1 MRRLLFSSDSYS
13 SLRSADPYLNSLQKY
28 VNSSKGWSA
37 ILTQLIHES
46 NHSKQLFSF
55 CRNSFPCLE
64 DTYHTDSQAIVS
76 EKNYSLDE
84 TLSPKLLTPFHLSF
98 FNKSSDFSKKIG
110 QFFTPSYISRFI
122 AMTAFAC
129 FTDTL
134 QGVSIADELPE
145 IKLADIAVGTGN
157 LLISLLYQVLEKLKS
172 LTEDKQNLLHDF
184 LSNNLYGFDLD
195 PFALFISK
203 LRVLLF
209 SSHFLP
215 GHDLPNLED
224 NFCLGNSLL
233 KSTIIDKSSS
243 QVAFNPVKFFDK
255 KDSLHFDVIVSNPP
269 YMSYGLREAQKYH
282 PEFKQYLR
290 KNFHSAEYKLS
301 LYPIFIERSL
311 ELLKDN
317 GILGIITPDSHLLGR
332 YYSKIRSY
340 ILSNSE
346 ILDISLLGFEPF
358 KGATIGRPTISF
370 LKKKDRKTAVSSD
383 KSFLVRRISSQ
394 ESFIKEKW
402 KEYEN
407 FQKDFHSADYNRF
420 HLFFNKQ
427 DKDFVERWKR
437 KCFQKIED
445 VVTIHTGVRSKIG
458 QKNIIGTR
466 KESDTWK
473 RGIISGSQVEPFHI
487 EYRKHWLNI
496 DPSILWS
503 GGFNPEIVE
512 NPKIIMRQTGYYIK
526 TAVDATGYY
535 HLNNCHS
542 VSPKNEQ
549 INLFAL
555 SVILNSPEFN
565 RVYSILSMEKGRSLA
580 QIDIDFLLKMHIPIL
595 SSKKEKRLEEF
606 YFKQKENQE
615 QKKELLSYSI
625 LDNI

>member
-1 MRRLLFSSDSYS
+1 MII
-13 SLRSADPYLNSLQKY
+13 ADPYLNSLQKY
-28 VNSSKGWSA
+28 DNSSKGWFA
-37 ILTQLIHES
+37 ILTQLIHAS
-46 NHSKQLFSF
+46 DHSEQLFSF
-55 CRNSFPCLE
+55 CHSSIPRLE
-64 DTYHTDSQAIVS
+64 DNHLTDAQTDVS
-76 EKNYSLDE
+76 EENYSLDE
-84 TLSPKLLTPFHLSF
+84 TLSSKLLTPFHLSF
-98 FNKSSDFSKKIG
+98 FDKSPDISKQIG

-122 AMTAFAC
+122 AMTSLAH

-134 QGVSIADELPE
+134 SGESLADKLLEM
-145 IKLADIAVGTGN
+145 KLADLAVGTGN
-157 LLISLLYQVLEKLKS
+157 LLISLLYQVLEELKP
-172 LTEDKQNLLHDF
+172 LTDDKRNLLHNF
-184 LSNNLYGFDLD
+184 LSTNLYGFDLD

-209 SSHFLP
+209 SSLFLP
-215 GHDLPNLED
+215 DHDLPNLEE

-233 KSTIIDKSSS
+233 RSKIISNSSTKST
-243 QVAFNPVKFFDK
+243 FNPVKFFNK
-255 KDSLHFDVIVSNPP
+255 KDTLHFDIIVSNPP

-290 KNFHSAEYKLS
+290 RNFYSAEYKLS

-311 ELLKDN
+311 ELLNDN

-358 KGATIGRPTISF
+358 KGVTVGRPTISF
-370 LKKKDRKTAVSSD
+370 LKKIDRKTADNSN
-383 KSFLVRRISSQ
+383 KSFPVRWISSQ
-394 ESFIKEKW
+394 EDFIRENW
-402 KEYEN
+402 EEFCN
-407 FQKDFHSADYNRF
+407 FQKDFCSSDHNRF
-420 HLFFNKQ
+420 YLYFNKQ
-427 DKDFVERWKR
+427 DKEFVEDWKG
-437 KCFQKIED
+437 KCLQKIED
-445 VVTIHTGVRSKIG
+445 VATVHTGVRSKIG
-458 QKNIIGTR
+458 QKKIISTR

-473 RGIISGSQVEPFHI
+473 RGIISGSQVKPFHL
-487 EYRKHWLNI
+487 EYKKHWLNI

-526 TAVDATGYY
+526 TAVDTIGYY

-549 INLFAL
+549 TNLFAL
-555 SVILNSPEFN
+555 AAILNSPEFN

-580 QIDIDFLLKMHIPIL
+580 QIDIDFLLKIPIL
-595 SSKKEKRLEEF
+595 KLSTKEEKRLEEF
-606 YFKQKENQE
+606 YFKQKEKQE

-625 LDNI
+625 LENI

>member
-1 MRRLLFSSDSYS
+1 MRI
-13 SLRSADPYLNSLQKY
+13 ADPYLNSLQKY
-28 VNSSKGWSA
+28 GNSSKGWST
-37 ILTQLIHES
+37 ILTHLTYAS
-46 NHSKQLFSF
+46 NHSEQLFSF
-55 CRNSFPCLE
+55 CRNSIPSLGV
-64 DTYHTDSQAIVS
+64 TWQTDAQTVVS
-76 EKNYSLDE
+76 KKNYSLDE
-84 TLSPKLLTPFHLSF
+84 TLSSKLLTPFHLSF
-98 FNKSSDFSKKIG
+98 FDKSSDFSKQIG

-122 AMTAFAC
+122 SMTSLAH

-134 QGVSIADELPE
+134 PGVSLADKLLE
-145 IKLADIAVGTGN
+145 IKFADLAVGTGN
-157 LLISLLYQVLEKLKS
+157 LLISLLYQVLEKLKP
-172 LTEDKQNLLHDF
+172 LTEDIQNLLHDF

-209 SSHFLP
+209 SSLILP
-215 GHDLPNLED
+215 SHDLPNLEE

-233 KSTIIDKSSS
+233 KSTINNNSST
-243 QVAFNPVKFFDK
+243 QVAFKPVKLFDK
-255 KDSLHFDVIVSNPP
+255 KDSLNFDVIVSNPP

-290 KNFHSAEYKLS
+290 KNFQSAEYKLS

-311 ELLKDN
+311 ELLKEN

-358 KGATIGRPTISF
+358 KGVTVGRPTISF

-383 KSFLVRRISSQ
+383 TSFPVRWISSQ
-394 ESFIKEKW
+394 EEFIREKW
-402 KEYEN
+402 EEFGN
-407 FQKDFHSADYNRF
+407 FQTDFHSTDHNRF
-420 HLFFNKQ
+420 HLYFNKQ
-427 DKDFVERWKR
+427 DKEFVEDWKG
-437 KCFQKIED
+437 KCLQKIED
-445 VVTIHTGVRSKIG
+445 VVTVHTGVRSKIG
-458 QKNIIGTR
+458 QKKIISNR

-473 RGIISGSQVEPFHI
+473 RGIISGSQVEPFHL

-526 TAVDATGYY
+526 TAVDTTGYY

-549 INLFAL
+549 TNLFAL
-555 SVILNSPEFN
+555 AAILNSPEFN

-580 QIDIDFLLKMHIPIL
+580 QIDIDFLLKIHIPQL
-595 SSKKEKRLEEF
+595 STKEEKRLEEF
-606 YFKQKENQE
+606 YFKQKKNQE

-625 LDNI
+625 LENI

>member
-1 MRRLLFSSDSYS
+1 
-13 SLRSADPYLNSLQKY
+13 LRIADPYLKSLQKY
-28 VNSSKGWSA
+28 GNSSKGWSA
-37 ILTQLIHES
+37 ILAHLIHAS
-46 NHSKQLFSF
+46 NHSEQLFSF
-55 CRNSFPCLE
+55 CLSSIPSLE
-64 DTYHTDSQAIVS
+64 DFYQTDTQTIIS
-76 EKNYSLDE
+76 EKYYSLDE
-84 TLSPKLLTPFHLSF
+84 TLSSKLLTPFHLSF
-98 FNKSSDFSKKIG
+98 FDKSSNFSKQIG

-122 AMTAFAC
+122 AMNSLAH

-134 QGVSIADELPE
+134 QGASLADELPE
-145 IKLADIAVGTGN
+145 MKLADLAVGTGN
-157 LLISLLYQVLEKLKS
+157 LLISLLYQVLEKLQT
-172 LTEDKQNLLHDF
+172 LTDDKQNLLHDF
-184 LSNNLYGFDLD
+184 LSNNLFGFDLD

-215 GHDLPNLED
+215 SHDLPNLEE

-233 KSTIIDKSSS
+233 KSTINNNSST
-243 QVAFNPVKFFDK
+243 QAAFKPVKFFDK
-255 KDSLHFDVIVSNPP
+255 KDSLYFDIIVSNPP

-282 PEFKQYLR
+282 PKFKQYLR
-290 KNFHSAEYKLS
+290 KYFQSAEYKLS

-311 ELLKDN
+311 ELLKDD

-370 LKKKDRKTAVSSD
+370 LKKIARKIAVSND
-383 KSFLVRRISSQ
+383 KSFPVRWISSQ
-394 ESFIKEKW
+394 EDFIREKW
-402 KEYEN
+402 EEFGN
-407 FQKDFHSADYNRF
+407 FQKDFRSTDHNRF
-420 HLFFNKQ
+420 HLYFNKQ
-427 DKDFVERWKR
+427 DKKFVEDWKG
-437 KCFQKIED
+437 KCLQKIED
-445 VVTIHTGVRSKIG
+445 VVTVHTGVRSKIG
-458 QKNIIGTR
+458 QKKIISTR

-473 RGIISGSQVEPFHI
+473 RGIISGGQVEPFHL
-487 EYRKHWLNI
+487 EYRRHWLNI
-496 DPSILWS
+496 DSSILWS

-526 TAVDATGYY
+526 TAVDTTGYY

-549 INLFAL
+549 TNLFAL
-555 SVILNSPEFN
+555 AVILNSPEFN
-565 RVYSILSMEKGRSLA
+565 RVYSILSMEMGRSLA
-580 QIDIDFLLKMHIPIL
+580 QIDIDFLLKIHIPKL
-595 SSKKEKRLEEF
+595 TKKEEKRLEEF

-615 QKKELLSYSI
+615 QKKKLLSYSI
-625 LDNI
+625 LENC